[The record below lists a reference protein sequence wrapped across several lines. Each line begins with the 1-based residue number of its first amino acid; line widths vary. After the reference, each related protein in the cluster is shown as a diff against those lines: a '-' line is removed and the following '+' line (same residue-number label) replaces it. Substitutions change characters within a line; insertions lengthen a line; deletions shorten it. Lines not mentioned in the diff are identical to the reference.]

1 MQIIYFTITIVYFF
15 VVAVI
20 MRKNDTIRKTSIKYR
35 TLLLAFLI
43 LAFIVRI
50 YEFDKLPNLDL
61 DEAMGG
67 INSWSLGKYGVDY
80 FHLAKNPVY
89 LYAWGSGMNI
99 LYPLIAVPFVKF
111 LGLSIVVYRLP
122 LIIVNLIAIL
132 LLTYSLYKTQIIGNI
147 QSLILLVVIFL
158 SPVTICASRWAI
170 ESNLFIPLVV
180 VILSLFILFIAA
192 TSKFAKN
199 IYLVTI
205 TLLLGLSAYCYSNN
219 WIFLFSFVICFY
231 PCFFIKGKINIK
243 QILGSFAILLIECL
257 PLILFLYVNFISKKE
272 MSLGGFT
279 ATKLATSRSAFAIE
293 KGHLLASIINNLTNS
308 IKMLINGYDGI
319 PKITPQFF
327 GAFLP
332 LMLAFCCIGIITY
345 IVKEKSVLD
354 TFMFIMLISA
364 LWNLLLIQP
373 NFTHFNAIIV
383 PILYFEAKGI
393 IVAFDNDHSLTI
405 FMVIFILLFV
415 GASKSYIN
423 DYDNGTYNNYE
434 NTTPNELKGM
444 INQAASYNNVFLVS
458 SHDIRQTNSLSYFVL
473 PIFYQQI
480 NPYKFHRETPY
491 AQPSEFMTYN
501 HFGKWNIV
509 DLPINKKLKSRKR
522 GVYIVQNGIKMNKAS
537 YKTIQTGRYYTMYYF
552 EG

>member
-1 MQIIYFTITIVYFF
+1 MQIIYFAITIIYFF
-15 VVAVI
+15 VVAMI
-20 MRKNDTIRKTSIKYR
+20 MGKNYTIRKSSVKYKI
-35 TLLLAFLI
+35 LLLAFLI
-43 LAFIVRI
+43 LAFVVRI
-50 YEFDKLPNLDL
+50 YKFDRLPNLDL

-80 FHLAKNPVY
+80 FHLVKNPVY

-99 LYPLIAVPFVKF
+99 LYPLIALPFVKS
-111 LGLSIVVYRLP
+111 LGLTLVAYRLP
-122 LIIVNLIAIL
+122 LVIVNLISIL
-132 LLTYSLYKTQIIGNI
+132 LLTYSLYKTRILGKI

-180 VILSLFILFIAA
+180 IILSLFILFIAT
-192 TSKFAKN
+192 TSKYARN
-199 IYLVTI
+199 IYWITI
-205 TLLLGLSAYCYSNN
+205 TIFLGLSAYCYSNN
-219 WIFLFSFVICFY
+219 WIFLFSFIICLYTWFL
-231 PCFFIKGKINIK
+231 IKGKISIK
-243 QILGSFAILLIECL
+243 QILGSLTILLIECF

-272 MSLGGFT
+272 ISLGGFT
-279 ATKLATSRSAFAIE
+279 VTKLAASRSAFAIE
-293 KGHLLASIINNLTNS
+293 KGHLLTSIVNNLTNS

-319 PKITPQFF
+319 PKITPEFF

-354 TFMFIMLISA
+354 TFVFIMLISA
-364 LWNLLLIQP
+364 VWNLLLIQP

-383 PILYFEAKGI
+383 PILYFEAKG
-393 IVAFDNDHSLTI
+393 VVRAFNNDHGLII
-405 FMVIFILLFV
+405 FMAIFILFFV

-444 INQAASYNNVFLVS
+444 INQAAFYNNVFLVS

-491 AQPSEFMTYN
+491 AQPSEFMTYS

-522 GVYIVQNGIKMNKAS
+522 GVYIVQNGIKMDKSS
-537 YKTIQTGRYYTMYYF
+537 YKTVQTGRYYTMYYF
-552 EG
+552 KG

>member
-1 MQIIYFTITIVYFF
+1 MQIIYFTITIVYFL
-15 VVAVI
+15 VIAVFI
-20 MRKNDTIRKTSIKYR
+20 RKNDAIRKVSIKYKIF
-35 TLLLAFLI
+35 LLVFLI
-43 LAFIVRI
+43 LAFMVRI
-50 YEFDKLPNLDL
+50 YKFDKLPNLDL

-80 FHLAKNPVY
+80 FHLVKNPVY

-99 LYPLIAVPFVKF
+99 LYPLISVPFVKI
-111 LGLSIVVYRLP
+111 LGLTITTYRLP
-122 LIIVNLIAIL
+122 LIIINLVSIL
-132 LLTYSLYKTQIIGNI
+132 LLTYSLYKTRILKNI
-147 QSLILLVVIFL
+147 QRLMLLIVIFL

-180 VILSLFILFIAA
+180 VILSLFILFIST
-192 TSKFAKN
+192 TSKYARN
-199 IYLVTI
+199 AYLITI
-205 TLLLGLSAYCYSNN
+205 TIFIGLLAYCYSNN
-219 WIFLFSFVICFY
+219 WIFLFSFAICFY
-231 PCFFIKGKINIK
+231 TWLLLKGKIDIK
-243 QILGSFAILLIECL
+243 QVLVSFIILLIECL
-257 PLILFLYVNFISKKE
+257 PLILFLYVNFISKRE
-272 MSLGGFT
+272 IFFGGFT

-293 KGHLLASIINNLTNS
+293 NRHLLTSIINNLTNS

-332 LMLAFCCIGIITY
+332 LMLSFCCIGIITY

-383 PILYFEAKGI
+383 PILYFEARGI
-393 IVAFDNDHSLTI
+393 MEAFDNYQSLIT
-405 FMVIFILLFV
+405 FMVIFTLFFL
-415 GASKSYIN
+415 GAAKSYVN
-423 DYDNGTYNNYE
+423 DYNNGTYNNYE
-434 NTTPNELKGM
+434 NTTPSELKEM
-444 INQAASYNNVFLVS
+444 IHHAASYNNVFLVS

-480 NPYKFHRETPY
+480 NPYEFHRETLY

-509 DLPINKKLKSRKR
+509 DLPINRKLKSKKR
-522 GVYIVQNGIKMNKAS
+522 GVYIVQNGIKMDKAS
-537 YKTIQTGRYYTMYYF
+537 YKTIQTGIYYTTYYF
-552 EG
+552 KG